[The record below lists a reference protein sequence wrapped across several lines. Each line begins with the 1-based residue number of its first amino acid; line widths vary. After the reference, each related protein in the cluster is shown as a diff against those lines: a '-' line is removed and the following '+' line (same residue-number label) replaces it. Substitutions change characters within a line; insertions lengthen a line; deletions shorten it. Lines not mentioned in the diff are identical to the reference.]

1 MTSNANA
8 GDGDG
13 GGVGGGERGAEASFS
28 VLRRLSMLEESSGM
42 HSSLLYSA
50 CHLFPRTTANC
61 MLTNEGGTQSKGLP
75 REKGAEKVAL
85 DLVRQRACNR
95 VRPKKTNKFPGI

>member
-8 GDGDG
+8 GDGDRG
-13 GGVGGGERGAEASFS
+13 RGRGGAEASFS

-75 REKGAEKVAL
+75 REKGSRESSF
-85 DLVRQRACNR
+85 R
-95 VRPKKTNKFPGI
+95 FG